1 MLKFKPLKDTDL
13 KIIQKYTEN
22 SNQRLCELSAG
33 VLLMWNDYFKCEYAI
48 LNDTLIIKSNIKGK
62 QAFFYPIGKDIENAL
77 NEIETY
83 SVVHELPLR
92 FTGIAKEFLDKLN
105 KRYNGKITYSY
116 ERDRCDYIYL
126 LDEIKEFKGKKF
138 SGQRNHINVFKRE
151 NPNCKYKVTLKKDI
165 PRIFEFLNEYK
176 KQHKGMKPVEKYE
189 FLNTQKFLQKLKTAN
204 FFSGYLEIN
213 GKIRAFSI
221 GEYVG
226 DTMVIHIEKALT
238 EYRGIYPTMFN
249 EFVKNNYREGIKYI
263 NRQDDSGDMGLRTS
277 KLQYQPVYLLEKY
290 DVEVERPF
298 LTQNVKTLKGEKVKL
313 SKIQKEDAEN
323 YFKLYT
329 QIKNNKFWGYDYKR
343 DFKEVDTN
351 TFYNLQ
357 KNDYKNKNNL
367 CLKIS
372 KISEKTLIG
381 EVIIYN
387 FNYKGEVEV
396 GIRLFKKY
404 QGLGYGKET
413 IKLITDYLLENGY
426 KVVSKCFKNNSI
438 SYKTFIS
445 NGYKVVGTNG
455 KFYFFEKEKNKK

>member
-33 VLLMWNDYFKCEYAI
+33 VLLMWNDYFKCEYVVVK
-48 LNDTLIIKSNIKGK
+48 DTLIVKSNVNGK
-62 QAFFYPIGKDIENAL
+62 QEFFYPIGKDIENAL
-77 NEIETY
+77 NEMEAYT
-83 SVVHELPLR
+83 VVNELPLR
-92 FTGIAKEFLDKLN
+92 YTGIAKEFLEKLN
-105 KRYNGKITYSY
+105 ERYNGKITYSF
-116 ERDRCDYIYL
+116 ERDRNDYIYL
-126 LDEIKEFKGKKF
+126 YDEIKEFKGKKF
-138 SGQRNHINVFKRE
+138 SGQRNHINAFKRE

-165 PRIFEFLNEYK
+165 PRILVFLNEYK
-176 KQHKGMKPVEKYE
+176 KQHSSMKLIEKYE
-189 FLNTQKFLQKLKTAN
+189 FLNTKKLLQKLKTAN

-213 GKIRAFSI
+213 GKISAFSI
-221 GEYVG
+221 GEYIG

-238 EYRGIYPTMFN
+238 EYRGIYPTIFN
-249 EFVKNNYREGIKYI
+249 EFVKNNYREGIKYV
-263 NRQDDSGDMGLRTS
+263 NRQDDSGDIGLRTS

-298 LTQNVKTLKGEKVKL
+298 LTKRINTLKGEKIKL

-329 QIKNNKFWGYDYKR
+329 QTANNKFWGYDYKK
-343 DFKEVDTN
+343 DFIKVDIT

-372 KISEKTLIG
+372 KINDKTLIG
-381 EVIIYN
+381 EVIVYN

-396 GIRLFKKY
+396 GVRLFKKY
-404 QGLGYGKET
+404 QGLGYGKEA
-413 IKLITDYLLENGY
+413 ISLITNCLLESGY
-426 KVVSKCFKNNSI
+426 KVVAKCFKNNYK
-438 SYKTFIS
+438 SYNLFIS
-445 NGYKVVGTNG
+445 NGYKMVDINE